1 MTISSK
7 RAPRVRY
14 HSNAYR
20 FVSAALPYAQKILN
34 RTFSAN
40 VSDESAHITG
50 PELLEGIRHFAL
62 ENFGLL
68 TLSVFHRWGIHA
80 TEDFGR
86 IVFELIERGELRKTD
101 RDQLSDFYA
110 VYDFEDVFD
119 RDYRVNTKVVFE
131 KK

>member
-1 MTISSK
+1 MTTSSK
-7 RAPRVRY
+7 RAPRLRY
-14 HSNAYR
+14 HLDAYR
-20 FVSAALPYAQKILN
+20 FVSTALPYAQKILN
-34 RTFSAN
+34 RTFTADVN
-40 VSDESAHITG
+40 DESAHITG
-50 PELLEGIRHFAL
+50 PELLEGIRLFAL

-68 TLSVFHRWGIHA
+68 TLTVFHRWGIHS

-119 RDYRVNTKVVFE
+119 RDYQIPTE
-131 KK
+131 KAFQS

>member
-7 RAPRVRY
+7 QAPRLRY

-40 VSDESAHITG
+40 MDDESAHITG
-50 PELLEGIRHFAL
+50 QELLEGIRQFAL

-68 TLSVFHRWGIHA
+68 TLTVFHRWGIYTTH
-80 TEDFGR
+80 DFGR
-86 IVFELIERGELRKTD
+86 IVFELIDRGELRKTD
-101 RDQLSDFYA
+101 RDQISDFYA
-110 VYDFEDVFD
+110 VYDFEEAFD
-119 RDYRVNTKVVFE
+119 RDYQIHTDVVFG
-131 KK
+131 K